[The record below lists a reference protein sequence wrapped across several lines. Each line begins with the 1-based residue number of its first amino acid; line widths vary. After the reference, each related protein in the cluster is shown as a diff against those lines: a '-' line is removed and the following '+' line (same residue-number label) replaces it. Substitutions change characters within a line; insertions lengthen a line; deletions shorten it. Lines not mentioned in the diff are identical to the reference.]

1 MSDHDET
8 AGSRSAFDE
17 EARQVLAT
25 GAREERLRRRYPIES
40 TSFERTRM
48 APYTAYAA
56 MVLEGAGWRQMFPA
70 QPSEDEARLD
80 LAAVLRSTTE
90 HPQVEA
96 VRYAQAADAVENG
109 ADQVVL
115 GERVYR
121 IVRVEQTVVMTEYG
135 PEPPQGTDSPFP
147 EEFDDR
153 ESEH

>member
-8 AGSRSAFDE
+8 AGSQNAFDE
-17 EARQVLAT
+17 EARQVLAV
-25 GAREERLRRRYPIES
+25 GAREEKLRRRYPIES

-80 LAAVLRSTTE
+80 LAAVLRQLTA
-90 HPQVEA
+90 HAPA
-96 VRYAQAADAVENG
+96 GARYAQAAEAVENG
-109 ADQVVL
+109 ADQIII

-121 IVRVEQTVVMTEYG
+121 IVRVEQTVIMTEYG